1 MFLVLCQDPTPDP
14 DLGSEKELLFPL
26 RSKERGA
33 GQARVAVVQSPRST
47 AREKE
52 RERGSMMGATITHEV
67 QCMDIVNTKNK
78 ISSP

>member
-1 MFLVLCQDPTPDP
+1 MLILLLYECSWIFSLNVFLVLCQDPTPDP

-33 GQARVAVVQSPRST
+33 GLARVAVVQSPRST

-52 RERGSMMGATITHEV
+52 REGGE
-67 QCMDIVNTKNK
+67 
-78 ISSP
+78 